1 MGDFNMG
8 IKQSVRVLIV
18 EDEVL
23 TARTI
28 ANSLANLGYAV
39 IGFAR
44 SGEEAIELATQA
56 RPDVVLMDI
65 TLKGRMD
72 GVSATHRIQTAL
84 DIPVIYLT
92 ASSDAETV
100 KRALYS
106 NPYGYITKPFG
117 EKALCDTV
125 KSALERHRAM
135 KNRGG

>member
-1 MGDFNMG
+1 MG

-23 TARTI
+23 TARAI

-65 TLKGRMD
+65 TLKGAMD
-72 GVSATHRIQTAL
+72 GVSATQRIQTSL

-106 NPYGYITKPFG
+106 NPYGYITKPFR
-117 EKALCDTV
+117 EKDLYDAV
-125 KSALERHRAM
+125 RNALERHRA
-135 KNRGG
+135 RGKKRG